1 MKRLTAIVIVMI
13 FSLLITGCNKD
24 PKPEDRFSQYADL
37 WNEQKFAEMYDYLSA
52 ETKEKVKKED
62 FVDRYKKIY
71 GDLDINNLKVEFKKP
86 KEETDKKAEEAKFPF
101 SVAMDSMAGEI
112 AFDHSAQWVKEE
124 RDDKT
129 NWYLNWDTTF
139 IFPQLQEGDKVG
151 ISTVP
156 AERGE
161 ILDKNGT
168 GLAIN
173 GEANEIGI
181 VPANIEGKEQQVISA
196 LAELLWM
203 STGQIENALNAT
215 WVQPEHFVPI
225 KKIPAD
231 QRDLLEEAVA
241 IDGVVNRKA
250 KARQYPLGE
259 AAAHLIGYVGPITA
273 EELEKR
279 EGEGYGTN
287 DVIGKRG
294 LEQVLEKRLK
304 GESGVKIYVKK
315 EDGTQETIAEKEVKN
330 GEDIKLTIDRTVQGT
345 IFAQMDGE
353 AGTAAAI
360 DPITGETLAL
370 VSTPSFNP
378 NKLTLGATSAQWKE
392 LEDNEQNPLLNRF
405 SATYAPGSVMKPI
418 TAAIGL
424 QQGAI
429 DWKKTINVDGLKW
442 QKDSSWGSY
451 HVTRVSDKPNVNLDR
466 ALLYSD
472 NIYFAQAALS
482 IGKDKFLTGLE
493 KFGFDSKEFKYA
505 YPIQISKAGKIDS
518 DVALADSG
526 YGQAQVE
533 TNVLHL
539 ASTYTFLVNNGNM
552 IKPVLLADEEKGQ
565 VWQKDLVSA
574 GDADKI
580 SAALQRVVQD
590 PAGTANA
597 GNIEGYSIAGKT
609 GTAEL
614 KRAQGEKGTEYGWFV
629 AYNTENPSLLIAMM
643 IEGVEGRGGS
653 TVPVKL
659 VKNVF
664 ESVR

>member
-1 MKRLTAIVIVMI
+1 
-13 FSLLITGCNKD
+13 
-24 PKPEDRFSQYADL
+24 
-37 WNEQKFAEMYDYLSA
+37 
-52 ETKEKVKKED
+52 
-62 FVDRYKKIY
+62 
-71 GDLDINNLKVEFKKP
+71 
-86 KEETDKKAEEAKFPF
+86 
-101 SVAMDSMAGEI
+101 
-112 AFDHSAQWVKEE
+112 
-124 RDDKT
+124 
-129 NWYLNWDTTF
+129 
-139 IFPQLQEGDKVG
+139 
-151 ISTVP
+151 
-156 AERGE
+156 
-161 ILDKNGT
+161 
-168 GLAIN
+168 
-173 GEANEIGI
+173 
-181 VPANIEGKEQQVISA
+181 
-196 LAELLWM
+196 M

>member
-1 MKRLTAIVIVMI
+1 MKRFTAILIVMI
-13 FSLLITGCNKD
+13 FSLLIAGCNKD
-24 PKPEDRFSQYADL
+24 PKPEDRFSQYTDL
-37 WNEQKFAEMYDYLSA
+37 WNEQKFAEMYNFLSA
-52 ETKEKVKKED
+52 ETKEKVKKEE

-71 GDLDINNLKVEFKKP
+71 SDLEINDLKVKFKKP
-86 KEETDKKAEEAKFPF
+86 KEETDKKAEKAEFPF
-101 SVAMDSMAGEI
+101 SVTMDSMAGEI
-112 AFDHSAQWVKEE
+112 SFDHSALWVKEE
-124 RDDKT
+124 REKET
-129 NWYLNWDTTF
+129 NWYLNWDSTF

-156 AERGE
+156 AQRGE
-161 ILDKNGT
+161 ILDKNGA

-181 VPANIEGKEQQVISA
+181 VPANIEGKEQQVIGA
-196 LAELLWM
+196 LSEVLGI
-203 STGQIENALNAT
+203 STEQIENALNAT

-225 KKIPAD
+225 KKIPVD
-231 QRDLLEEAVA
+231 QEELLQEAVA
-241 IDGVVNRKA
+241 IDGVVNRKV

-279 EGEGYGTN
+279 EGQGYGSN

-294 LEQVLEKRLK
+294 LEQVLEERLR
-304 GESGVKIYVKK
+304 GESGVKITVKK
-315 EDGTQETIAEKEVKN
+315 EDGTQEVIAEKEVKN
-330 GEDIKLTIDRTVQGT
+330 GEDVQLTIDRTVQGT
-345 IFAQMDGE
+345 LFSQMNGE

-360 DPITGETLAL
+360 HPITGETLAL
-370 VSTPSFNP
+370 VSSPSFNP
-378 NKLTLGATSAQWKE
+378 NTLTLGATSAQWKE
-392 LEDNEQNPLLNRF
+392 LEDNEKNPLLNRF

-424 QQGAI
+424 QEGAI
-429 DWKKTINVDGLKW
+429 DWKKTINVNGLKW

-451 HVTRVSDKPNVNLDR
+451 HVTRVSDKPDVNLER

-482 IGKDKFLTGLE
+482 IGKEEFLSGLGN
-493 KFGFDSKEFKYA
+493 FGFDSKEFKYA

-518 DVALADSG
+518 EVALADSG

-552 IKPVLLADEEKGQ
+552 IKPVLLAEEEKGQ
-565 VWQKDLVSA
+565 VWHEGLVSA
-574 GDADKI
+574 ADADKL
-580 SAALQRVVQD
+580 SAALGRVVQD
-590 PAGTANA
+590 PAGTANM
-597 GNIEGYSIAGKT
+597 GKIEGYPLAGKT

-614 KRAQGEKGTEYGWFV
+614 KKAQGEKGAEYGWFV
-629 AYNTENPSLLIAMM
+629 GYNTENPSLLIAMM
-643 IEGVEGRGGS
+643 IEGVQGRGGS
-653 TVPVKL
+653 AVPVEI

-664 ESVR
+664 VSVK

>member
-1 MKRLTAIVIVMI
+1 MKRFTAILIVMI
-13 FSLLITGCNKD
+13 FSLLIAGCNKD
-24 PKPEDRFSQYADL
+24 PKPEDRFSQYTDL
-37 WNEQKFAEMYDYLSA
+37 WNEQKFAEMYNFLSA
-52 ETKEKVKKED
+52 ETKEKVKKEE

-71 GDLDINNLKVEFKKP
+71 SDLEINNLKVKFKKP
-86 KEETDKKAEEAKFPF
+86 KEETDKKAEKAEFPF
-101 SVAMDSMAGEI
+101 SVTMDSMAGEI
-112 AFDHSAQWVKEE
+112 SFDHSALWVKEE
-124 RDDKT
+124 REKET
-129 NWYLNWDTTF
+129 NWYLNWDSTF

-156 AERGE
+156 AQRGE
-161 ILDKNGT
+161 ILDKNGA

-181 VPANIEGKEQQVISA
+181 VPANIEGKEQQVIAA
-196 LAELLWM
+196 LSEVLGI
-203 STGQIENALNAT
+203 STEQIENALNAT

-225 KKIPAD
+225 KKIPVD
-231 QRDLLEEAVA
+231 QEELLQEAVA
-241 IDGVVNRKA
+241 IDGVVNRKV

-279 EGEGYGTN
+279 EGQGYGSN

-294 LEQVLEKRLK
+294 LEQVLEERLR
-304 GESGVKIYVKK
+304 GESGVKITVKK
-315 EDGTQETIAEKEVKN
+315 EDGTQEVIAEKEVKN
-330 GEDIKLTIDRTVQGT
+330 GEDVQLTIDRTVQGT
-345 IFAQMDGE
+345 LFSQMNGE

-360 DPITGETLAL
+360 HPITGETLAL
-370 VSTPSFNP
+370 VSSPSFNP
-378 NKLTLGATSAQWKE
+378 NTLTLGATSAQWKE
-392 LEDNEQNPLLNRF
+392 LEDNEKNPLLNRF

-424 QQGAI
+424 QEGAI
-429 DWKKTINVDGLKW
+429 DWKKTINVNGLKW

-451 HVTRVSDKPNVNLDR
+451 HVTRVSDKPDVNLER

-482 IGKDKFLTGLE
+482 IGKEEFLSGLGN
-493 KFGFDSKEFKYA
+493 FGFDSKEFKYA

-518 DVALADSG
+518 EVALADSG

-552 IKPVLLADEEKGQ
+552 IKPVLLAEEEKGQ
-565 VWQKDLVSA
+565 VWHEGLVSA
-574 GDADKI
+574 ADADKL
-580 SAALQRVVQD
+580 SAALGRVVQD
-590 PAGTANA
+590 PAGTANM
-597 GNIEGYSIAGKT
+597 GKIEGYPLAGKT

-614 KRAQGEKGTEYGWFV
+614 KKAQGEKGAEYGWFV
-629 AYNTENPSLLIAMM
+629 GYNTENPSLLIAMM
-643 IEGVEGRGGS
+643 IEEVQGRGGS
-653 TVPVKL
+653 AVPVKI

-664 ESVR
+664 VSVK